1 VAELN
6 KNAARLA
13 EGKLAAT
20 EKILKQV
27 TAKPAAEAFKR
38 YTEAAFRLR
47 FKIREKAMVLERS
60 ASGDYVPVL
69 VNTGAQTFAIAPFEL
84 VTGTP
89 GTTLLYRNITDL
101 SYTYNSPDG
110 KIIKNLTAP
119 LHAVKTSRGEKLA
132 AMEVQL
138 ADRTPLRLVLRKEL
152 MDKGT
157 ENLFLYSFR
166 KFGNSAALIG
176 RCSLDPRKEF
186 PYLTI
191 RNERSRSGNQ
201 LNAET
206 GDIII
211 TRDGGFVGVVTGFDE
226 KNPLEAKVMLF
237 EDQNFFRKAV
247 RIPVVKQGNARYAEE
262 FGRAVRSFKGPL
274 QRK

>member
-1 VAELN
+1 
-6 KNAARLA
+6 
-13 EGKLAAT
+13 
-20 EKILKQV
+20 
-27 TAKPAAEAFKR
+27 
-38 YTEAAFRLR
+38 
-47 FKIREKAMVLERS
+47 M
-60 ASGDYVPVL
+60 
-69 VNTGAQTFAIAPFEL
+69 
-84 VTGTP
+84 
-89 GTTLLYRNITDL
+89 
-101 SYTYNSPDG
+101 
-110 KIIKNLTAP
+110 
-119 LHAVKTSRGEKLA
+119 
-132 AMEVQL
+132 
-138 ADRTPLRLVLRKEL
+138 RT
-152 MDKGT
+152 
-157 ENLFLYSFR
+157 
-166 KFGNSAALIG
+166 
-176 RCSLDPRKEF
+176 RKEF